1 MGKGRHIS
9 MNDKKKTI
17 IILLVAL
24 VIELVVLFVIL
35 PGHEG
40 DKAGWYVF
48 CRALSIIAPFVSGT
62 CITRLYKYNE
72 KKK

>member
-1 MGKGRHIS
+1 

-24 VIELVVLFVIL
+24 VIECVVLFVIL

-48 CRALSIIAPFVSGT
+48 CRALSIILPFVSGT
-62 CITRLYKYNE
+62 CITRLYKFNGR
-72 KKK
+72 KK

>member
-1 MGKGRHIS
+1 MTKEIG
-9 MNDKKKTI
+9 NDKKKTI

-24 VIELVVLFVIL
+24 VIECVVLFVIL

-40 DKAGWYVF
+40 DKAGWFVF
-48 CRALSIIAPFVSGT
+48 CRALSIIAPFISGT

>member
-1 MGKGRHIS
+1 MV
-9 MNDKKKTI
+9 DF
-17 IILLVAL
+17 LF
-24 VIELVVLFVIL
+24 ELVVLFVVL

-40 DKAGWYVF
+40 DKAGWFVF

-72 KKK
+72 RKK

>member
-1 MGKGRHIS
+1 MSGK
-9 MNDKKKTI
+9 KTTI
-17 IILLVAL
+17 IILFVAL
-24 VIELVVLFVIL
+24 VIELVVLFVVL

-40 DKAGWYVF
+40 DKAGCFVF

-62 CITRLYKYNE
+62 CITRLYEYKG